1 MYGLVNRAIEELVRE
16 RFGDETWE
24 KIKQK
29 ANVDTDVFIGLE
41 AYPDSVTY
49 SLVGAASEILNLP
62 GETILEEFG
71 KYWVL
76 YTGKTAYGSLLDS
89 TGTTLFESIRNL
101 DNMHSRISLTMP
113 HLQPPSFQCT
123 DETENSLRVHY
134 YSERAGLAPMVIG
147 LLKGLGVLYRTTV
160 DVQQVA
166 SVGQGADHD
175 EFLITLV

>member
-147 LLKGLGVLYRTTV
+147 LLKGLGVLYRTTI
-160 DVQQVA
+160 DVRQVA